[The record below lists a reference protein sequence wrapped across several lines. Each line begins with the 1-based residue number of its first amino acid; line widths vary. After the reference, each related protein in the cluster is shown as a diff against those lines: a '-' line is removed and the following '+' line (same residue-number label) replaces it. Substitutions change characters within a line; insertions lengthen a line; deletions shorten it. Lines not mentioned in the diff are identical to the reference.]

1 MAQRGIEQRIMRQI
15 NKANRD
21 FGLIGEGDR
30 ILVALSGGKDSYLL
44 LWGLQRM
51 RAVVPFNFEL
61 VAFHLDQGQPGYDGG
76 PMVRFMEQLSIPSE
90 IEKQDTYSVVLELTE
105 EGKTY
110 CSACS
115 RFRRAILYKAAER
128 HGCNKVALG
137 HHRDD
142 LIETLML
149 NLFYSGQIKSMPPR
163 LINDAGTHE
172 VIRPL
177 AYCREDDLA
186 SLSALHGYEIMPC
199 TLCGSQ
205 ATRRQYVKKL
215 LGDLSKEQR
224 HLKGNLLSALGN
236 IHPSHLMDPSLNPLY
251 PTPGDT
257 EPDSEDDTDHPIEG
271 LIPPKSASPG
281 SSHHLPIIV

>member
-1 MAQRGIEQRIMRQI
+1 MGQRGIEQRVMRQI
-15 NKANRD
+15 NKANRE
-21 FGLIGEGDR
+21 FGLITEGDR
-30 ILVALSGGKDSYLL
+30 FLVALSGGKDSYVL

-76 PMVRFMEQLSIPSE
+76 PMVRFMDQLTIPSE

-163 LINDAGTHE
+163 LLNDAGTHE

-177 AYCREDDLA
+177 AYCREDDLRA
-186 SLSALHGYEIMPC
+186 LSTLHEYEIMPC

-215 LGDLSKEQR
+215 LGDLSKDQR

-236 IHPSHLMDPSLNPLY
+236 IHPSHLLDPSLNPLY
-251 PTPGDT
+251 PTPVD
-257 EPDSEDDTDHPIEG
+257 DSKIEDDQSDHMADGVVPG
-271 LIPPKSASPG
+271 TSASPA
-281 SSHHLPIIV
+281 SSQHLPILL